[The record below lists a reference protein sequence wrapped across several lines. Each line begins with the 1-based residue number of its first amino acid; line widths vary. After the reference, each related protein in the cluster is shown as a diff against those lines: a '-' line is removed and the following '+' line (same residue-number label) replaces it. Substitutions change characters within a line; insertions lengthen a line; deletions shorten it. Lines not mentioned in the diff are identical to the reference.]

1 MTTIIVTIGRR
12 NSDCITLQLDNLT
25 DAVEIFDKA
34 QEATGDPAKAYL
46 VLEKVDNGEFEVQ
59 E

>member
-1 MTTIIVTIGRR
+1 MTTIIVTIGHRALDR
-12 NSDCITLQLDNLT
+12 ITLQLENLT
-25 DAVEIFDKA
+25 DAVEVFNKA

-46 VLEKVDNGEFEVQ
+46 VLEKVDRGEFEI